1 MKNYFCALRRIS
13 VGLIVAILIA
23 GYYPICEAQD
33 SKPATKS
40 MSASFVTSMDILNDT
55 QKIGPGD
62 ELSFRVIED
71 EDPPRALKV
80 TDSGEMEVPYVG
92 RVKAAG
98 KSCKTLAYEIKQAL
112 EKEYYIQASVILG
125 VDTIAPKGIVSRGK
139 VYITG
144 AVRSQ
149 GFQEIPA
156 DEEFTVSK
164 AVLRAG
170 GLTEWANK
178 RKVKLTRKDRRS
190 GGSQTVEV
198 DLADVLERGRIE
210 KDVVVQPE
218 DRIHVPEGFIKF

>member
-1 MKNYFCALRRIS
+1 MKNFFCALRRLV
-13 VGLIVAILIA
+13 VGLIFLIA
-23 GYYPICEAQD
+23 VTGFFEVSQAQD
-33 SKPATKS
+33 VKPVTKS

-71 EDPPRALKV
+71 EDPPRALRV

-92 RVKAAG
+92 RVNAAG
-98 KSCKTLAYEIKQAL
+98 KSCKVLAYEIKAAL

-125 VDTIAPKGIVSRGK
+125 LDTIAPKGMVSRGK

-149 GFQEIPA
+149 GFQEIPS

-164 AVLRAG
+164 AILRAG

-178 RKVKLTRKDRRS
+178 RTVKLTRKGRKPS
-190 GGSQTVEV
+190 ESQTIQVDLVEV
-198 DLADVLERGRIE
+198 LEKGKVE

-218 DRIHVPEGFIKF
+218 DRIHVSEKFLNF